1 MRMPLRP
8 YLSLFLL
15 LPDRFAPEHQ
25 LLKEMVQDVNA
36 NEVDPK
42 DRLSDNVYHYDAKER
57 IFELAEKY
65 ERRMEDKS
73 RDKIQTKNKDRRSV
87 LSELGNKQ
95 KECSGFEK
103 KPGRTTKK
111 KEMEI

>member
-1 MRMPLRP
+1 MENIMSEIKKGEISRVT
-8 YLSLFLL
+8 FTN
-15 LPDRFAPEHQ
+15 EQ
-25 LLKEMVQDVNA
+25 LHRYFPQEYTAEKIIDIRI
-36 NEVDPK
+36 

>member
-1 MRMPLRP
+1 
-8 YLSLFLL
+8 
-15 LPDRFAPEHQ
+15 
-25 LLKEMVQDVNA
+25 
-36 NEVDPK
+36 
-42 DRLSDNVYHYDAKER
+42 
-57 IFELAEKY
+57 
-65 ERRMEDKS
+65 MEDKS